1 MSTRANVHVVSNGL
15 SWKEGPI
22 QLYHHY
28 DGYPSNM
35 LVLFA
40 KAFESGNGSWELGRA
55 GKAAGFICASDP
67 GQFEPEVDNGA
78 LHGDIE
84 YFYRITCK
92 NSANGTM
99 AEQPTWLI
107 DVFTSHDAPQR
118 EQFWKDGN
126 PKHLR
131 LLIEGLSVS
140 DCAARAEEVEALG

>member
-22 QLYHHY
+22 QLYHHC

-35 LVLFA
+35 LPLFA

-67 GQFEPEVDNGA
+67 GQFEPEA
-78 LHGDIE
+78 IQTLHSDIE

-92 NSANGTM
+92 NVANGTM
-99 AEQPTWLI
+99 AEQPTWII

-118 EQFWKDGN
+118 KQFWNDGD
-126 PKHLR
+126 PKRLR

-140 DCAARAEEVEALG
+140 DSAARAEEIEALG